1 LPERVLNAIQRV
13 HKGELCIDARAMGR
27 VFSKLTSPKKP
38 VKVNPEEAKLAS
50 LTQKE
55 RQVIRALM
63 EDSGARN
70 KTLASRL
77 FVTEHTFRNHLTAI
91 YQKLGVANRLE
102 LYIYAI
108 KHQLD
113 VVPH

>member
-1 LPERVLNAIQRV
+1 MN
-13 HKGELCIDARAMGR
+13 
-27 VFSKLTSPKKP
+27 S
-38 VKVNPEEAKLAS
+38 EEAKLAS
-50 LTQKE
+50 LRQKE
-55 RQVIRALM
+55 WHVIRAVV
-63 EDSGARN
+63 EASIAPN

-77 FVTEHTFRNHLTAI
+77 FVTEHTFRNHLTSI